1 MRRDTQIGIILG
13 IVILVIIGVFLS
25 TRATDN
31 VTSLPDLV
39 MSEGARQKTEVKKI
53 DINGFFKES
62 KKAEPEEEHVVDYS
76 TEEDLLSEELVEST
90 LPEMQP
96 EATVVETSIEDTSL
110 EGKWEGVAE
119 EIVAEVEI
127 VEDVEN
133 VDQEEAI
140 EIEEVHIAQDIP
152 SEENAVILDEDPE
165 TTTYTSSRDVVYYTV
180 QSNDNLFKIARKHYG
195 DGKKWAKIFEANRDS
210 MSDSNS
216 LYVGQELLIPD
227 IKIEKEVS
235 DNIIRPVSGS
245 LNNRR
250 SRSSNVDTHTVEA
263 GDTLYRIAEKYYDN
277 PGEWTK
283 ILEANE
289 DTIEDEGSLRK
300 GQVIIIP
307 RLQ

>member
-76 TEEDLLSEELVEST
+76 PEEDLTSEELVEST
-90 LPEMQP
+90 QLEIQP
-96 EATVVETSIEDTSL
+96 DATVVETSYEDTSL

-119 EIVAEVEI
+119 EMIVEETEIVEEVEI
-127 VEDVEN
+127 VDH
-133 VDQEEAI
+133 EEAI
-140 EIEEVHIAQDIP
+140 EEIQIAQDIP
-152 SEENAVILDEDPE
+152 SEENVVILEEDSE
-165 TTTYTSSRDVVYYTV
+165 TTTYTSSTDVVYYTV

-289 DTIEDEGSLRK
+289 DTIEDEGSLIK

>member
-76 TEEDLLSEELVEST
+76 TEEDFFSVVLVLST

>member
-76 TEEDLLSEELVEST
+76 PEEDLTSEELVEST
-90 LPEMQP
+90 QLEIQP
-96 EATVVETSIEDTSL
+96 DATVVETSYEDTSL

-119 EIVAEVEI
+119 EMIVEETEIVEEVEI
-127 VEDVEN
+127 VDH
-133 VDQEEAI
+133 EEAI
-140 EIEEVHIAQDIP
+140 EEIQIAQDIP
-152 SEENAVILDEDPE
+152 SEENVVILEEDSE
-165 TTTYTSSRDVVYYTV
+165 TTTYTSSTDVVYYTV

-195 DGKKWAKIFEANRDS
+195 DGQKWAKIFEANRDS
-210 MSDSNS
+210 MPDSNS

-227 IKIEKEVS
+227 IKIEKEEN
-235 DNIIRPVSGS
+235 DNIIRTVSGS
-245 LNNRR
+245 LNNRS
-250 SRSSNVDTHTVEA
+250 SRTSNVDTHTVEA

-289 DTIEDEGSLRK
+289 DTIEDEGSLIK

>member
-53 DINGFFKES
+53 DINGFFNES

-76 TEEDLLSEELVEST
+76 PEEDLLSEELVEST
-90 LPEMQP
+90 QPEMQP

-127 VEDVEN
+127 VEDLEI

-140 EIEEVHIAQDIP
+140 EIEEIQIAQDIP
-152 SEENAVILDEDPE
+152 SEENVVILEEDSE
-165 TTTYTSSRDVVYYTV
+165 TTTYTSPRDVVYYTV

-195 DGKKWAKIFEANRDS
+195 DGQKWSKIFEANRDS
-210 MSDSNS
+210 MPNSNS

-227 IKIEKEVS
+227 IKIEKEEN
-235 DNIIRPVSGS
+235 DDIIRTVSGS
-245 LNNRR
+245 LDNM
-250 SRSSNVDTHTVEA
+250 RSSNVDTHTVEA
-263 GDTLYRIAEKYYDN
+263 GDTLYRIAKKYYDN
-277 PGEWTK
+277 PGKWTK

>member
-76 TEEDLLSEELVEST
+76 PEEDLTSEELVEST
-90 LPEMQP
+90 QPEMQP
-96 EATVVETSIEDTSL
+96 DATVVETSYEDTSL

-119 EIVAEVEI
+119 EMIVEETEIVEEVEI
-127 VEDVEN
+127 VDH
-133 VDQEEAI
+133 EEAI
-140 EIEEVHIAQDIP
+140 EEIQIAQDIP
-152 SEENAVILDEDPE
+152 SEENVVILEEDSE
-165 TTTYTSSRDVVYYTV
+165 TTTYTSSTDVVYYTV

-195 DGKKWAKIFEANRDS
+195 DGQKWAKIFEANRDS
-210 MSDSNS
+210 MPDSNS

-227 IKIEKEVS
+227 IKIEKEEN
-235 DNIIRPVSGS
+235 DNIIRTVSGS
-245 LNNRR
+245 LNNRS
-250 SRSSNVDTHTVEA
+250 SRTSNVDTHTVEA

-289 DTIEDEGSLRK
+289 DTIEDEGSLIK